1 MYCIICVSHTL
12 DDVNRQM
19 SSMSKASG
27 GQDLKDIEQEIAEV
41 DVLSEEEVKKMESS
55 AKNIM
60 MHSASK
66 MHNIFSKGKSN
77 YDSVVDSL
85 SGGKPES
92 EPVEKELNDDED
104 SEKQMTMMLSPL
116 QVKITKLKMDNEMA
130 HSKAR
135 SSEIQR

>member
-1 MYCIICVSHTL
+1 
-12 DDVNRQM
+12 M

>member
-66 MHNIFSKGKSN
+66 MHNILSN

>member
-1 MYCIICVSHTL
+1 
-12 DDVNRQM
+12 
-19 SSMSKASG
+19 MSKASG

-92 EPVEKELNDDED
+92 EPVEKELNDYED